1 MKNKTTAILLA
12 LFLGGLGIHHFYLE
26 HYGRGILY
34 LLFCWTGIPAI
45 LGVVDA
51 LIYAFGE
58 GAEFKVPIAP
68 VRGTPHAEPAAPV
81 TPEPPVLPRQN
92 SAPSAL
98 QQPQNSFTVV
108 GAEVAEP
115 EDVEQ
120 KQEEEVAL

>member
-1 MKNKTTAILLA
+1 MKDKTTAILLA
-12 LFLGGLGIHHFYLE
+12 LFLGGLGIHHFYLG

-34 LLFCWTGIPAI
+34 LIFCWTGIPAI

-58 GAEFKVPIAP
+58 SAQFKV
-68 VRGTPHAEPAAPV
+68 PAAPV
-81 TPEPPVLPRQN
+81 RRTAPEEPAASTDPVPVRQN
-92 SAPSAL
+92 AAPSAH
-98 QQPQNSFTVV
+98 QPQNSFTVV

-115 EDVEQ
+115 EEVEQ